1 LKTEVIPG
9 SQRLQVM
16 LPEKVLDCESKLV
29 EQDPVVLRGL
39 PQDTS
44 YGQRHYH
51 APDGFDTLMN
61 VVLMGSDRTSIHK
74 PQFCLIGAGWR
85 IDKTE
90 VTTIPIA
97 KPRAYELP
105 VIRLTTTKQV
115 MVNGQEVT
123 ARGTY
128 VYWFVADDQISA
140 DPSGMNRAWSIAK
153 TLLTTGKLQR
163 WAYVTCFSVCQPGRK
178 TQCSTG

>member
-1 LKTEVIPG
+1 MKKQKLVILTVVLALTGGTAVALGWLKTNQKLGLPGLKTEVIPG

-74 PQFCLIGAGWR
+74 PQFCLIG
-85 IDKTE
+85 
-90 VTTIPIA
+90 
-97 KPRAYELP
+97 
-105 VIRLTTTKQV
+105 
-115 MVNGQEVT
+115 
-123 ARGTY
+123 
-128 VYWFVADDQISA
+128 S
-140 DPSGMNRAWSIAK
+140 
-153 TLLTTGKLQR
+153 
-163 WAYVTCFSVCQPGRK
+163 
-178 TQCSTG
+178 